1 MLAKYLA
8 CVLFVFELLPVAL
21 AAQPQSPEL
30 KDVLDR
36 LDRAAKNFHTMS
48 AKIERKDYT
57 AVLKDTSTQSGTVAM
72 KKVGAHGVQ
81 ALMDITTP
89 DKVTYS
95 FNGTKVVKY
104 VPTMKVPE
112 EYPVD
117 KGGRELENFLLLGFG
132 TSGSELLNS
141 YQVKLGGTDTVN
153 EANTIRLELTPTAA
167 EAKKLMKEVDLWIP
181 QGGNYP
187 VQEKLIQP
195 SGDYTLVTYSEVKI
209 NDPKLKDEDLKLK
222 LPKGVKPGK
231 PQ

>member
-8 CVLFVFELLPVAL
+8 CFLSVFGALTAL
-21 AAQPQSPEL
+21 AAQPQSPEV

-36 LDRAAKNFHTMS
+36 LDKAAKIFQTMS

-57 AVLKDTSTQSGTVAM
+57 AVLHEMSTQNGTVAM
-72 KKVGAHGVQ
+72 KKLSSHGVQ
-81 ALMDITTP
+81 GIMDITAP

-95 FNGTKVVKY
+95 FNGSKIVKY
-104 VPTMKVPE
+104 VPAMKTAD
-112 EYPVD
+112 EYDVGE
-117 KGGRELENFLLLGFG
+117 KGGEQLESFLMLGFG
-132 TSGSELLNS
+132 TSGAELLNS
-141 YQVKLGGTDTVN
+141 FQVKLGGTDTVN
-153 EANTIRLELTPTAA
+153 EQSTMRLELAPKTA
-167 EAKKLMKEVDLWIP
+167 EAKKYMKEVDLWIP

-187 VQEKLIQP
+187 IQEKLIQP

-231 PQ
+231 PR